1 MMIEFACP
9 AFLLLALTAPPL
21 LWLQLRGRR
30 TALRHPA
37 GNMLAG
43 LPSGRTRLARWGG
56 ALLRTLAFLL
66 LAVALAGPRTPDL
79 HTRIDAEGV
88 AVMMLVDVSGSMATH
103 DFDWQGEPISR
114 LDAVKR
120 VFRLF
125 VAGGQG
131 DDARSFQGRPTD
143 AIGLAVFA
151 TRPQTACPL
160 TLSHS
165 VLLRLLDD
173 EQPRSV
179 PGESETNISDAV
191 ALGLHRLQSAGPRR
205 KVLVLLTDGEHN
217 VPNPRSDWSPRQAAQ
232 IAASLDVPI
241 YTIDAGGGD
250 GLAEPGAEAGI
261 GESPALA
268 RERAVRTLE
277 DMAKVTHGQYFRA
290 GDTAG
295 LLDACRAIDRLE
307 RTDVKSF
314 EYRKYHEGYPW
325 FAGAALMLFALT
337 LALDLTFW
345 RRLP

>member
-1 MMIEFACP
+1 M
-9 AFLLLALTAPPL
+9 
-21 LWLQLRGRR
+21 
-30 TALRHPA
+30 
-37 GNMLAG
+37 
-43 LPSGRTRLARWGG
+43 
-56 ALLRTLAFLL
+56 
-66 LAVALAGPRTPDL
+66 
-79 HTRIDAEGV
+79 
-88 AVMMLVDVSGSMATH
+88 
-103 DFDWQGEPISR
+103 
-114 LDAVKR
+114 
-120 VFRLF
+120 
-125 VAGGQG
+125 
-131 DDARSFQGRPTD
+131 
-143 AIGLAVFA
+143 
-151 TRPQTACPL
+151 
-160 TLSHS
+160 
-165 VLLRLLDD
+165 LLRLLDD
-173 EQPRSV
+173 EQPRSI

-191 ALGLHRLQSAGPRR
+191 ALGLHRLQNAGPRR

-217 VPNPRSDWSPRQAAQ
+217 VPNPRSDWTPRQAAQ

-250 GLAEPGAEAGI
+250 GVAEPGAPGAADGV

-277 DMAKVTHGQYFRA
+277 DMAKITHGQYFRA

-325 FAGAALMLFALT
+325 FAGAALLLFALT